1 MQESDDSAPLWL
13 IKVPGFL
20 HEALGKAAA
29 EGKGG
34 PVGAVVAGGEHD
46 RDGLR
51 FELHMDA
58 AELRGKPAVFSV
70 KARPLQQELKGLAQ
84 DTGGRV
90 RLLGSVAHRAD
101 MLPAQGAAYASML
114 QGRLQQSEVKA
125 ATELVQEGG
134 RRAVDE
140 KKQLYKRG
148 REEAAQQRSAAPAQR
163 LELSRE
169 EMVTAV
175 LTLFEE
181 ETHWSKRDIM
191 ARTSQ
196 PEKLVNEVLR
206 ELATLEAAGEHKN
219 EFVLRDEF
227 RIKAAAKKHKKQS

>member
-1 MQESDDSAPLWL
+1 MQSSDDSAALWL
-13 IKVPGFL
+13 VKVPGFL
-20 HEALGKAAA
+20 HEALAKAAQQ
-29 EGKGG
+29 GKGG
-34 PVGAVVAGGEHD
+34 PVGAVVAGSE
-46 RDGLR
+46 REGLR

-58 AELRGKPAVFSV
+58 PELRGKPAVFSI
-70 KARPLQQELKGLAQ
+70 KTRPADQELKGFVQ
-84 DTGGRV
+84 DTAGGL
-90 RLLGSVAHRAD
+90 RLLGSVVQRAD
-101 MLPAQGAAYASML
+101 MLPAQGAAYATML

-125 ATELVQEGG
+125 ATELVQAGG
-134 RRAVDE
+134 RRGVEE

-148 REEAAQQRSAAPAQR
+148 REEAATQRTAAPAQR

-181 ETHWSKRDIM
+181 ATHWSKREIM
-191 ARTSQ
+191 SRTNQS
-196 PEKLVNEVLR
+196 ERLVNEVLK

-227 RIKAAAKKHKKQS
+227 RIKAAAKKQKKQS